1 MKRKS
6 AFSRIFLFIVGLL
19 IIGGGVIY
27 FCLTSTIPTFK
38 EQTYE
43 LGDADISNNI
53 EDYLKCSSYVRTRAT
68 LDTSKVD
75 TQKVGDY
82 IVSCHALKKDFDFII
97 HIVDT
102 TEPEVVFNDV
112 VFGTYNEYKVDEIAS
127 ANDLSDIVRFEIIDS
142 NNDAGAFFVKEPGKY
157 TISLV
162 AEDEY
167 GNTATV
173 DKEIDV
179 VDAPHFI
186 LLNDRKYK
194 IGNKIELLD
203 FVYAEDKDGNDIT
216 DKISVLDDGG
226 YDAGIFGTYNVTY
239 LVEDSDGI
247 KREQVIEIEVGDFK
261 DNDFGYEREEFLS
274 TIINHDYF
282 AYTPLENNEDLDVV
296 AELTSPTSFGIKG
309 QTEYNGV
316 VNGVVGSAFL
326 YEITDKYLY
335 FITNKHCHIIL
346 SSYNDLHLVDY
357 SDNTILIKNNNI
369 NTYKCANKDI
379 ECFAIPIDFFDID
392 DLIKYKKVNIDVSQF
407 DTLQIGQK
415 LFVNTQ
421 EHGFIGSNY
430 KDYIKNTTIRSFGER
445 KIGTLNLD
453 YDYLTTN
460 EAILK
465 DGQSGSPLFTYDGY
479 FVAIATSIAR
489 VFSQNMF
496 VDLYTRLP
504 DILEFMNTVEI
515 K

>member
-1 MKRKS
+1 MKRKP

-19 IIGGGVIY
+19 IIGGGVTY
-27 FCLTSTIPTFK
+27 FCLTSAIPTFK

-43 LGDADISNNI
+43 LGDVDISNNI
-53 EDYLKCSSYVRTRAT
+53 EDYLKCSSYVRNRAT

-75 TQKVGDY
+75 TQTVGDY

-142 NNDAGAFFVKEPGKY
+142 NNDTGTFFVEEPGKY

-261 DNDFGYEREEFLS
+261 DNDFGYERKEFLS
-274 TIINHDYF
+274 TIIEHDYF
-282 AYTPLENNEDLDVV
+282 SYTPLENNEDLDIV
-296 AELTSPTSFGIKG
+296 AELTSPTSFSIKG
-309 QTEYNGV
+309 QKWHDRGI
-316 VNGVVGSAFL
+316 GSAFL

-335 FITNKHCHIIL
+335 FVTNKHGHFIF
-346 SSYNDLHLVDY
+346 SDYNDLYLVDY
-357 SDNTILIKNNNI
+357 SGATTILKNNNI
-369 NTYKCANKDI
+369 NTYRCASKDI

-392 DLIKYKKVNIDVSQF
+392 DLIKYKKINIDVSQF

-421 EHGFIGSNY
+421 EYGFVGENY
-430 KDYIKNTTIRSFGER
+430 KDYTKNATIRSFSES
-445 KIGTLNLD
+445 KIGTLNLA

-460 EAILK
+460 EAILI

-479 FVAIATSIAR
+479 FVGIATATAR
-489 VFSQNMF
+489 VFSENMF

-504 DILEFMNTVEI
+504 DIFEFMNTVEI